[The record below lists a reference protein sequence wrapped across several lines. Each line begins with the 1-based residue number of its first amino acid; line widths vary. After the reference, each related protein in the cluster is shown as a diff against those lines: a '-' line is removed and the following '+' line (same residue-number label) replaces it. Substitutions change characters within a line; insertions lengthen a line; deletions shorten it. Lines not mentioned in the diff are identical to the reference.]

1 MRNPRAD
8 CLTLERMEIL
18 TRQNIVVLALIQLG
32 ALFAAIAGAALA
44 GKLIQQLK
52 AGEPIPWLSEW
63 GLLFT
68 LFPVVWSGAAGY
80 VLHREDSETM
90 QKFACAASGWLILA
104 GFIALNVV
112 GAILPALGALT

>member
-1 MRNPRAD
+1 
-8 CLTLERMEIL
+8 MEIL

-52 AGEPIPWLSEW
+52 AGEPIPWLSEWLPEW